1 VVSTVEQMQGSESMS
16 RVAATQW
23 WQNSLNEMGVQGM
36 EKLLPRDASWEQV
49 LQSGRDDFALGLRI
63 SQMQTGKDRSA
74 VEIGC
79 GVGRVTQALGEHFG
93 RVVGLDVAP
102 SLIEQARAKN
112 VSDHV
117 SFQVSDGDRI
127 LPQGVTPGEVD
138 TVFSYEVLYIVDPKT
153 LQRYFHDVAALLSPG
168 GEFVFQMNVEPLA
181 WKTRASYVVRQA
193 LWLCGVKSWRG
204 WPTGPGFRRY
214 AYTKPGV
221 CRMVA
226 DAGLQVLR
234 VAGES
239 PRQAWF
245 VARKPTP

>member
-1 VVSTVEQMQGSESMS
+1 MA
-16 RVAATQW
+16 RLAATQW
-23 WQNSLNEMGVQGM
+23 WQNSMTEIGVQGM
-36 EKLLPRDASWEQV
+36 EKLLPRDATWEHV
-49 LQSGRDDFALGLRI
+49 LQSGRDDLALGMQY
-63 SQMQTGKDRSA
+63 SQMQTGKDRVA

-93 RVVGLDVAP
+93 RVIGLDVAP
-102 SLIEQARAKN
+102 ALIEQARAKN
-112 VSDHV
+112 VNEHV
-117 SFQVSDGDRI
+117 SFQVSNGEC
-127 LPQGVTPGEVD
+127 LTPAGVAPGAVD
-138 TVFSYEVLYIVDPKT
+138 TVFSYEVLYIVDPLT
-153 LQRYFHDVAALLSPG
+153 LQRYFHDVATLLSPG
-168 GEFVFQMNVEPLA
+168 GEFVFQMNVAPLA
-181 WKTRASYVVRQA
+181 WKTRASYALRQA

-214 AYTKPGV
+214 AYSKPGV

-234 VAGES
+234 VAGEL